1 MVAGLGGDCSDSIAA
16 NTPIAF
22 MRNLYPDLSSSLDFL
37 WLSHHVGGARQK
49 AIGEIFMA
57 DRPMTSLTKPL
68 VFGLVAA
75 GTLVLLLLIG
85 LASKNAGPNIAQL
98 NTESPATSGSQNP

>member
-1 MVAGLGGDCSDSIAA
+1 
-16 NTPIAF
+16 
-22 MRNLYPDLSSSLDFL
+22 
-37 WLSHHVGGARQK
+37 
-49 AIGEIFMA
+49 MA

-75 GTLVLLLLIG
+75 SILVLLLLIG
-85 LASKNAGPNIAQL
+85 VASKNAAPIIAQL